1 LTIFEKK
8 ETMIGAVPNPK
19 KTITIDFPIKKLKE
33 TIVFIP
39 LTKEKTFKFT
49 SKNEVFNLYTFETT
63 ELLSLGVYI
72 DISLSEVSE
81 NKTTIEIEVRRKIG
95 AFDKSFEIT
104 NANSHI
110 SKIIELI
117 SLCVSLTD
125 EKIESLKKSTTTEQ
139 VQLNGFKSKED
150 NTQNYN
156 CGVCK
161 NVFYADINKSTIWT
175 CPHCKTPNLLKKQ
188 ASTQSLIIFAVVALV
203 ALGLVLLLINTN

>member
-1 LTIFEKK
+1 
-8 ETMIGAVPNPK
+8 MIGAVPNPK

>member
-1 LTIFEKK
+1 
-8 ETMIGAVPNPK
+8 MIGAVPNPK
-19 KTITIDFPIKKLKE
+19 KTITIDFPISKLKE
-33 TIVFIP
+33 TIGFIP
-39 LTKEKTFKFT
+39 LTKDKAYKFT
-49 SKNEVFNLYTFETT
+49 SKNEVFNLYTFEAT
-63 ELLSLGVYI
+63 EFLSLGVYV
-72 DISLSEVSE
+72 DISFSEVSE

-95 AFDKSFEIT
+95 AFDQAHEVTS
-104 NANSHI
+104 ANNHI

-139 VQLNGFKSKED
+139 VQLNGFKSKEV

-175 CPHCKTPNLLKKQ
+175 CPHCKTPNLLKKEV
-188 ASTQSLIIFAVVALV
+188 STQSLIIFVVVALV
-203 ALGLVLLLINTN
+203 ALGLVMLMINSN

>member
-1 LTIFEKK
+1 
-8 ETMIGAVPNPK
+8 MIGAVPNPK

-117 SLCVSLTD
+117 SFCVSLTD